1 VIAREGDSSSADPV
15 DAKEV
20 GQRLARARK
29 DAGMTQK
36 ELGNLVG
43 VTQRSVANWESGK
56 VVPYRHLRVIEAA
69 VGRPAASLLYS
80 DEARMEVNAVIDEL
94 YELRDLLRQAV
105 RKSAAFARQGGGGSF
120 LESLERLVELRYQ
133 EMITEEEFAAAK
145 ALLLGLD
152 ANVPALRVVPD
163 EHTSPPHAAE

>member
-1 VIAREGDSSSADPV
+1 MIAREGAASSGQV

-36 ELGNLVG
+36 QLGNLVG
-43 VTQRSVANWESGK
+43 VTQRSVANWEAGK

-69 VGRPAASLLYS
+69 VGRPAESLLYS
-80 DEARMEVNAVIDEL
+80 DEARMEASAIIEEL
-94 YELRDLLRQAV
+94 HHLRELLRQAV
-105 RKSAAFARQGGGGSF
+105 RKAAALERQSGGF

-133 EMITEEEFAAAK
+133 EMITDAEFAAAK

-152 ANVPALRVVPD
+152 AEAPSLRAVPD
-163 EHTSPPHAAE
+163 ENASPRHAAE

>member
-1 VIAREGDSSSADPV
+1 MIAPEGDSSAAEV
-15 DAKEV
+15 DAKAV

-56 VVPYRHLRVIEAA
+56 VVPYRHLRLIEAA
-69 VGRPAASLLYS
+69 VGRPAASLLYD
-80 DEARMEVNAVIDEL
+80 DEARMEAGAIVD
-94 YELRDLLRQAV
+94 ELRDLRDVLRQAA
-105 RKSAAFARQGGGGSF
+105 RRAAVLGRQSGGF
-120 LESLERLVELRYQ
+120 LEALERLVELRYQ
-133 EMITEEEFAAAK
+133 EMITEEEFGAAK

-152 ANVPALRVVPD
+152 AKKRSLHAVPD
-163 EHTSPPHAAE
+163 EHASPRPVAE

>member
-1 VIAREGDSSSADPV
+1 MVVREGDSAVAEV

-20 GQRLARARK
+20 GQRLARARQ

-43 VTQRSVANWESGK
+43 VTQRSVANWESGR
-56 VVPYRHLRVIEAA
+56 VVPYRHLPVIEAA

-80 DEARMEVNAVIDEL
+80 DDGTRRSGVLGHRNGARD
-94 YELRDLLRQAV
+94 
-105 RKSAAFARQGGGGSF
+105 F
-120 LESLERLVELRYQ
+120 LEGLERLVELRYQ
-133 EMITEEEFAAAK
+133 EMISEEEFAAAK

-152 ANVPALRVVPD
+152 AKKRSLRAVPD
-163 EHTSPPHAAE
+163 EHASPRHAAE